1 MGEYID
7 LQISNFQP
15 FTNAQL
21 QLYCTHT
28 VEVEPEKM
36 SPDRNVHVTS
46 NPVTCYTVEHR
57 KPPINQPKKR
67 KIYLKTH

>member
-36 SPDRNVHVTS
+36 STDRYVHVTS
-46 NPVTCYTVEHR
+46 SPVTSYIVEHR

-67 KIYLKTH
+67 KI